1 MQGRRVVIT
10 GLGMVTP
17 LGKNVDETW
26 NNLIKGKSGI
36 SKITR
41 FPIDETLE
49 GISKIAGQ
57 VKYSDEVEGGFNP
70 EEYIEK
76 KDLRKMDRFIWYGIA
91 AGMQAVEDSG
101 WKPTDA
107 KDLERTGVIIGSGIG
122 GLTTIQ
128 ETSKTVYER
137 GMKKIS
143 PFFIPQ
149 CLINLAS
156 GHLSIKYGFYGPNLA
171 PVTACATGSH
181 AIGDAMEIIKR
192 GDADVMV
199 AGGTESAICEIGIGG
214 FSAMH
219 ALSTAF
225 NNEPERA
232 SRPWDKDRD
241 GFVMG
246 EGAGIMILEEYEHAK
261 ARGAKIYGEIVGYG
275 ISGDAYH
282 MTSPHPQGEGAKRAI
297 RMALQKAKLNS
308 EAIDYV
314 NAHGTSTSMGDV
326 LEFNAVK
333 EVFNS
338 SLNSL
343 NMSSTKSATGHLL
356 GASGAIE
363 AIFSTKVLTDG
374 ILPPTLNLDNQDEQC
389 TGIDLVAKV
398 AKEKQCKYVLS
409 NSFGFG
415 GTNACLIIKRM

>member
-1 MQGRRVVIT
+1 
-10 GLGMVTP
+10 
-17 LGKNVDETW
+17 
-26 NNLIKGKSGI
+26 
-36 SKITR
+36 
-41 FPIDETLE
+41 
-49 GISKIAGQ
+49 
-57 VKYSDEVEGGFNP
+57 
-70 EEYIEK
+70 
-76 KDLRKMDRFIWYGIA
+76 
-91 AGMQAVEDSG
+91 
-101 WKPTDA
+101 
-107 KDLERTGVIIGSGIG
+107 
-122 GLTTIQ
+122 
-128 ETSKTVYER
+128 
-137 GMKKIS
+137 
-143 PFFIPQ
+143 
-149 CLINLAS
+149 
-156 GHLSIKYGFYGPNLA
+156 
-171 PVTACATGSH
+171 
-181 AIGDAMEIIKR
+181 
-192 GDADVMV
+192 
-199 AGGTESAICEIGIGG
+199 
-214 FSAMH
+214 
-219 ALSTAF
+219 
-225 NNEPERA
+225 
-232 SRPWDKDRD
+232 
-241 GFVMG
+241 MG

-338 SLNSL
+338 SLNNL

>member
-26 NNLIKGKSGI
+26 NNLIKSKSGI

-41 FPIDETLE
+41 FQIDESLE
-49 GISKIAGQ
+49 GISRIAGE
-57 VKYSDEVEGGFNP
+57 VKSIEDDPNGFNV

-76 KDLRKMDRFIWYGIA
+76 KDLKKMDKFIWYGVA
-91 AGMQAVEDSG
+91 AGIQAVEDSG
-101 WKPTDA
+101 WKPTDE
-107 KDLERTGVIIGSGIG
+107 KDLEKTGVMMGSGIG
-122 GLTTIQ
+122 GLKTIQ
-128 ETSKTVYER
+128 ETSKTIYDR

-149 CLINLAS
+149 CLINLIS
-156 GHLSIKYGFYGPNLA
+156 GHLSIKYGFAGPNLA

-192 GDADVMV
+192 GDADVML
-199 AGGTESAICEIGIGG
+199 AGGAESAICEAGIGG

-219 ALSTAF
+219 ALSTKF
-225 NNEPERA
+225 NDDPEHA

-246 EGAGIMILEEYEHAK
+246 EGAGAMILEEYEHAK
-261 ARGAKIYGEIVGYG
+261 ARGAKIYGEVVGYG
-275 ISGDAYH
+275 LSGDAYH
-282 MTSPHPQGEGAKRAI
+282 ITSPHSEGAGAKRAI
-297 RMALQKAKLNS
+297 RMALRKAEINP
-308 EAIDYV
+308 EEINYV
-314 NAHGTSTSMGDV
+314 NAHGTSTVMGDV

-333 EVFNS
+333 EIFN
-338 SLNSL
+338 NSL
-343 NMSSTKSATGHLL
+343 NNLCMSSTKSATGHLL

-374 ILPPTLNLDNQDEQC
+374 IVPPTLNLENQDEQC
-389 TGIDLVAKV
+389 TGIDLVAKI

-415 GTNACLIIKRM
+415 GTNACLILKKI

>member
-1 MQGRRVVIT
+1 MQERRVVIT

-49 GISKIAGQ
+49 GISKVAGQ

-101 WKPTDA
+101 WKPTDV

-156 GHLSIKYGFYGPNLA
+156 GHLSIKYGFCGPNLA

-282 MTSPHPQGEGAKRAI
+282 MTSPHPQGRI
-297 RMALQKAKLNS
+297 
-308 EAIDYV
+308 
-314 NAHGTSTSMGDV
+314 
-326 LEFNAVK
+326 
-333 EVFNS
+333 
-338 SLNSL
+338 
-343 NMSSTKSATGHLL
+343 
-356 GASGAIE
+356 
-363 AIFSTKVLTDG
+363 
-374 ILPPTLNLDNQDEQC
+374 
-389 TGIDLVAKV
+389 
-398 AKEKQCKYVLS
+398 
-409 NSFGFG
+409 
-415 GTNACLIIKRM
+415 

>member
-1 MQGRRVVIT
+1 
-10 GLGMVTP
+10 
-17 LGKNVDETW
+17 
-26 NNLIKGKSGI
+26 
-36 SKITR
+36 
-41 FPIDETLE
+41 
-49 GISKIAGQ
+49 
-57 VKYSDEVEGGFNP
+57 
-70 EEYIEK
+70 
-76 KDLRKMDRFIWYGIA
+76 
-91 AGMQAVEDSG
+91 
-101 WKPTDA
+101 
-107 KDLERTGVIIGSGIG
+107 
-122 GLTTIQ
+122 
-128 ETSKTVYER
+128 
-137 GMKKIS
+137 MKKIS

-156 GHLSIKYGFYGPNLA
+156 GHLSIKYGFCGPNLA

>member
-1 MQGRRVVIT
+1 MQERRVVIT

-17 LGKNVDETW
+17 LGKNVEDTW
-26 NNLIKGKSGI
+26 NNLINGKSGI

-41 FPIDETLE
+41 FPIEETLE

-57 VKYSDEVEGGFNP
+57 VKYKDDIENGFDP

-91 AGMQAVEDSG
+91 AGVQAIEDSG
-101 WKPTDA
+101 WKPTNE
-107 KDLERTGVIIGSGIG
+107 KDLERTGVIVGSGIG

-128 ETSKTVYER
+128 ETSKTIYDR
-137 GMKKIS
+137 GIKKIS

-149 CLINLAS
+149 CLINLTS
-156 GHLSIKYGFYGPNLA
+156 GHISIKYGFSGPNLA

-199 AGGTESAICEIGIGG
+199 AGGAESAICEAGIGG

-225 NNEPERA
+225 NDNPEQA

-246 EGAGIMILEEYEHAK
+246 EGSGVMILEEYEHAK
-261 ARGAKIYGEIVGYG
+261 ARGAKIYGELIGYG

-308 EAIDYV
+308 DEIGYV
-314 NAHGTSTSMGDV
+314 NAHGTSTVMGDV

-333 EVFNS
+333 EIFNS
-338 SLNSL
+338 SLNNL
-343 NMSSTKSATGHLL
+343 CMSSTKSATGHLL

-363 AIFSTKVLTDG
+363 AIFSTKVLTEG
-374 ILPPTLNLDNQDEQC
+374 ILPPTLNLENQDEQC
-389 TGIDLVAKV
+389 IGIDLIAKV
-398 AKEKQCKYVLS
+398 AKEKKCNYVLS

-415 GTNACLIIKRM
+415 GTNACLILKKI